1 MIAIQIWHEFGV
13 LQYNVA
19 ARCFLYA
26 CLTGSL
32 IDTFGKIVIM
42 RIGLKQFIKR
52 KLRRASVYHA
62 VGIAYTADQ
71 VLLCALRN
79 KKGEYTWALDASFS
93 HQSWQEK
100 LPAYVKKE
108 GLAGAPCFFALSSH
122 WYRIHQVDKPNVSDT
137 ELFDALQW
145 PIKEIAGSD
154 KEIVYDYSDMPVQV
168 AGQNKVMAVAI
179 AKEEVAKLTNAIYL
193 ADLDLRSIVVE
204 ELATVH
210 LVSNKNE
217 AVITLVQEHGEV
229 VVLNIVKDNK
239 LYFSR
244 RLKGFENIGGFSE
257 VELDMGLTE
266 SMCVQI
272 QRSMDFFESQL
283 RQAPIK
289 RILLKLDSPHISF
302 LSSRISESMGVVCEA
317 FEPNIICAEGFN
329 FKMASFSC
337 LGAAYTG
344 ALTTLSADSTKQSEN
359 IADENKSNVNT
370 PNKEATMELTS

>member
-1 MIAIQIWHEFGV
+1 
-13 LQYNVA
+13 
-19 ARCFLYA
+19 
-26 CLTGSL
+26 
-32 IDTFGKIVIM
+32 M
-42 RIGLKQFIKR
+42 RIGWKQFIKR
-52 KLRRASVYHA
+52 KLRKSSAYHA
-62 VGIAYTADQ
+62 VGIAFTADQ
-71 VLLCALRN
+71 VLLCALR
-79 KKGEYTWALDASFS
+79 KKDGEFIWALDASFS
-93 HQSWQEK
+93 HQSWQEN
-100 LPAYVKKE
+100 LPAYVQKE

-122 WYRIHQVDKPNVSDT
+122 WYRILQVDKPSVNDN

-145 PIKEIAGSD
+145 PIKEASGSD
-154 KEIVYDYSDMPVQV
+154 KEIIYDYSDVPVQI

-179 AKEEVAKLTNAIYL
+179 AKEEVLKLTKVIYL

-210 LVSNKNE
+210 LSPFRSE

-229 VVLNIVKDNK
+229 VVLNILKDNQ
-239 LYFSR
+239 LYFTR
-244 RLKGFENIGGFSE
+244 RIKGFENIGSFSE

-266 SMCVQI
+266 SICVQI

-302 LSSRISESMGVVCEA
+302 LSSRISESMGVICQA
-317 FEPNIICAEGFN
+317 FEPNITCSEGLN

-344 ALTTLSADSTKQSEN
+344 AMTSLQQDAKGQSQNEPPEKKS
-359 IADENKSNVNT
+359 IVKPVNKKAEV
-370 PNKEATMELTS
+370 EATL